1 MNANESLQKLK
12 QGNQKYLKAL
22 TNSGDISPQIRLKTA
37 QKGQSPFATI
47 IACSDSREIPEAIFS
62 AGIGDLFDI
71 RIAGNV
77 IDDHQLGSIEYAAD
91 HLKTPLV
98 VVLGHTHCGAI
109 NAAITNHSF
118 GFIKSITDDINCLRL
133 INQLVWTWASL
144 IWQLVLTVSSTVLL
158 MQNGW
163 KNKPFNGNA
172 NMPDAATLLN
182 ARCGSGIIIALTIW
196 KSLMIIPIGSVQE
209 SIKLAVS
216 KGLPINAEITFIS

>member
-37 QKGQSPFATI
+37 QKGQFPFATI

-118 GFIKSITDDINCLRL
+118 GFIKSITDDIKKAIGNEQNDTKASILNIQHNVDL
-133 INQLVWTWASL
+133 IQKAFSHYQNLADIKVIGALYDIETRQ
-144 IWQLVLTVSSTVLL
+144 VL
-158 MQNGW
+158 W
-163 KNKPFNGNA
+163 Y
-172 NMPDAATLLN
+172 
-182 ARCGSGIIIALTIW
+182 
-196 KSLMIIPIGSVQE
+196 
-209 SIKLAVS
+209 
-216 KGLPINAEITFIS
+216 